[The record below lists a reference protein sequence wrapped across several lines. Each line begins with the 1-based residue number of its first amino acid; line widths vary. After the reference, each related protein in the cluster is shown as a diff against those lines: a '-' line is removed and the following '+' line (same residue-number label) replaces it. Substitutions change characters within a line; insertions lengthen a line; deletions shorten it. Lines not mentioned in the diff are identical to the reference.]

1 MVRRTATSLAPMLR
15 FGLRTV
21 LRATVMR
28 SFIRVPFVLLL
39 VVAAFSWR
47 SVFRRGV
54 TLAPLVDEDASLLDA
69 EDGSLLDAEALNATL
84 YNLTDAEAGGLEL
97 QQEVLD
103 LMGGRIESV
112 YAAGGRSR
120 IISIWRSMRYAGSRP
135 GLLARLRFPA
145 RPEHPDRGRL
155 FQEFRWR
162 LSDWFLDS
170 RGLQPEVMSEL
181 IERIKRPIDRHYG
194 YPHTGRPYATCAVV
208 GNSGVLLKSAHG
220 RLIDGHDLVIRLNNA
235 RAAGYQQHVVTKTTI
250 SFINSSILHSC
261 AMRLGCY
268 CSPYGHFVPIV
279 VYICQ
284 PAHFLDYLIC
294 NSTHKSPLLVTDGGF
309 DTLCTRIVKYYS
321 LKRFVEDTGKHPMLW
336 GKFQDEKLFH
346 YSSGMQAVMLGLGI
360 CKSVNVF
367 GFGKSV
373 DANHHYHT
381 NQTAELNVLDYAAEY
396 DFYRDLVER
405 PQAIPYLGITKIK
418 VPPVVFY
425 H

>member
-54 TLAPLVDEDASLLDA
+54 TQAPLVDEDASLLDA
-69 EDGSLLDAEALNATL
+69 EDASLFDAEDASLLDAEALNATL
-84 YNLTDAEAGGLEL
+84 YNLTDAEAGGVEL

-103 LMGGRIESV
+103 LMGGRLESD
-112 YAAGGRSR
+112 YAAGGQSH

-235 RAAGYQQHVVTKTTI
+235 RTAGYQQHVGSKTTI

-268 CSPYGHFVPIV
+268 CNPYGRFVPIV

-284 PAHFLDYLIC
+284 PAHFLDYLNLQFHPQVPAARHRRRVRHPLHPHRQVLLVEEIRRG
-294 NSTHKSPLLVTDGGF
+294 HRKAPHVVGQVPRREAVPLLVRDAGRHARVGHLQEGERLRVRQVGGCESPLPHQPDGGAERARLRGGVRF
-309 DTLCTRIVKYYS
+309 LQRSGRAAAGDTVP
-321 LKRFVEDTGKHPMLW
+321 E
-336 GKFQDEKLFH
+336 
-346 YSSGMQAVMLGLGI
+346 
-360 CKSVNVF
+360 
-367 GFGKSV
+367 
-373 DANHHYHT
+373 NHQ
-381 NQTAELNVLDYAAEY
+381 N
-396 DFYRDLVER
+396 
-405 PQAIPYLGITKIK
+405 
-418 VPPVVFY
+418 
-425 H
+425 

>member
-1 MVRRTATSLAPMLR
+1 MLR

-21 LRATVMR
+21 SRATAMR

-69 EDGSLLDAEALNATL
+69 EDASLLDAEALNATL
-84 YNLTDAEAGGLEL
+84 YNLTDAEAGGVEL

-103 LMGGRIESV
+103 LMCGRLESA

-145 RPEHPDRGRL
+145 RAEHPDRVRL

-194 YPHTGRPYATCAVV
+194 HPHTGRPYATCAVV
-208 GNSGVLLKSAHG
+208 SNSGVLLKSAHG
-220 RLIDGHDLVIRLNNA
+220 RLIDGHDLVIRLHNA
-235 RAAGYQQHVVTKTTI
+235 RTVGYQQHVGSKATV

-261 AMRLGCY
+261 AVRLGCY
-268 CSPYGHFVPIV
+268 CNPYGHFAPIV
-279 VYICQ
+279 VYICR

-309 DTLCTRIVKYYS
+309 DTLCTRVVKYYS

-336 GKFQDEKLFH
+336 GKFHDEKLFH
-346 YSSGMQAVMLGLGI
+346 YSSGMQAVMLALGI
-360 CKSVNVF
+360 CKRVNVF
-367 GFGKSV
+367 GFGRSV
-373 DANHHYHT
+373 DANHHNHT
-381 NQTAELNVLDYAAEY
+381 NQTAELNVHDHAAEH

-405 PQAIPYLGITKIK
+405 PQAIPYLRVTKIE